1 MQRVIID
8 TDPGIDDAAAI
19 LMALASPE
27 LSVDAVTTV
36 FGNGPV
42 DRCTANARRVL
53 LAAGRTDIP
62 VYQGAAKP
70 LVRPPNAGWALHIHG
85 DDALGNTGFPLPA
98 DTSQPGESRHAAL
111 ELVDRVMASP
121 GEITIVALGR
131 LTNVALAMSLE
142 SRFAQSVARIVVM
155 GGAVYV
161 PGNVSPVASANLYE
175 DPEAAAIVYSSG
187 APLTQVG
194 LDVCNQVDIS
204 RAQLEQIQQAGKAT
218 TKLLAAATPSLHDSY
233 VERGLLKKEEGVRYN
248 DMPAIA
254 FMVDP
259 DLFGCS
265 DMFVEIETHSTT
277 ARGQTV
283 AQRAGPGVPPP
294 NATVCLDVDG
304 GRVARLFTERIV
316 GYVAP

>member
-70 LVRPPNAGWALHIHG
+70 LIRPPNAGWALHIHG

-111 ELVDRVMASP
+111 ELVDRIMASP

-131 LTNVALAMSLE
+131 LTNVALALSLGLPK
-142 SRFAQSVARIVVM
+142 AWL
-155 GGAVYV
+155 
-161 PGNVSPVASANLYE
+161 VSSLWGERYTCRVTSPRWRRPTYTKTRRRRPSCTP
-175 DPEAAAIVYSSG
+175 PEL
-187 APLTQVG
+187 P
-194 LDVCNQVDIS
+194 
-204 RAQLEQIQQAGKAT
+204 
-218 TKLLAAATPSLHDSY
+218 
-233 VERGLLKKEEGVRYN
+233 
-248 DMPAIA
+248 
-254 FMVDP
+254 
-259 DLFGCS
+259 
-265 DMFVEIETHSTT
+265 
-277 ARGQTV
+277 
-283 AQRAGPGVPPP
+283 
-294 NATVCLDVDG
+294 
-304 GRVARLFTERIV
+304 
-316 GYVAP
+316 